1 MDYRQDVD
9 RLPLPDGV
17 RAWNRSEGNQD
28 MAIARITE
36 LTSSSTKSF
45 DDALQMGIKRA
56 TQTLKNVSGAW
67 VQDQEVVVADNKIT
81 EYRLRLKVTFI
92 LND

>member
-1 MDYRQDVD
+1 
-9 RLPLPDGV
+9 
-17 RAWNRSEGNQD
+17 

-45 DDALQMGIKRA
+45 DDALQAGIKRA
-56 TQTLKNVSGAW
+56 TQTLQNVSGAW
-67 VQDQEVVVADNKIT
+67 VQDQEVVITDDRIT

-92 LND
+92 LKD

>member
-1 MDYRQDVD
+1 
-9 RLPLPDGV
+9 
-17 RAWNRSEGNQD
+17 

-67 VQDQEVVVADNKIT
+67 VQDQEVVVTDNKIT

>member
-1 MDYRQDVD
+1 
-9 RLPLPDGV
+9 
-17 RAWNRSEGNQD
+17 

-45 DDALQMGIKRA
+45 DDALHVGIKRA
-56 TQTLKNVSGAW
+56 TQTLQNVSGAW
-67 VQDQEVVVADNKIT
+67 VQDQEVIVTDNKIT

>member
-1 MDYRQDVD
+1 
-9 RLPLPDGV
+9 
-17 RAWNRSEGNQD
+17 

-45 DDALQMGIKRA
+45 DDALQAGIKRA
-56 TQTLKNVSGAW
+56 TQTLQNVSGAW
-67 VQDQEVVVADNKIT
+67 VQNQEVVITDNKIS

>member
-1 MDYRQDVD
+1 
-9 RLPLPDGV
+9 
-17 RAWNRSEGNQD
+17 

-45 DDALQMGIKRA
+45 DDALQAGINRA

-67 VQDQEVVVADNKIT
+67 VQNQEVVITDNRIS

>member
-1 MDYRQDVD
+1 
-9 RLPLPDGV
+9 
-17 RAWNRSEGNQD
+17 

-45 DDALQMGIKRA
+45 DDALQAGIKRA
-56 TQTLKNVSGAW
+56 TQTLENVSGAW
-67 VQDQEVVVADNKIT
+67 VQDHEVLVADNKIT